1 MINPFVTNG
10 YAGPEYF
17 CDRVQETAILRDLLL
32 NENNVAL
39 ISPRRLG
46 KTGLIWH
53 VFNNE
58 DIRNSHYCFVVDI
71 YATKNLSD
79 FVNMLGKAVI
89 DELRPKGKKAW
100 EKFIN
105 IVSSLRSEISFDVHG
120 VPSWNMGLGTINNN
134 PAVTLDEIFS
144 YLNQADKPCLVA
156 IDEFQQITK
165 YEDDTIEA
173 TIRTYIQRC
182 TNAHFIFS
190 GSQRHI
196 MNGMFTSPSR
206 PFYQSVTIMNLQPL
220 DLEVY
225 TNFCV
230 GKFKDA
236 DKRLDRNVV
245 ALLYN
250 RFDAVTSYMHRILN
264 VLYSKTE
271 KGQECK
277 PEMVNEAIDFIL
289 RLSSDTYES
298 LYYQMPEKQ
307 RMLFLAIAREG
318 KASSITGG
326 AFINKHKLNSASSVN
341 SALKGLLEKDF
352 ITVNK
357 NIYSVYDQF
366 FPLWLKFK
374 GII

>member
-134 PAVTLDEIFS
+134 PAVTLDEI
-144 YLNQADKPCLVA
+144 
-156 IDEFQQITK
+156 
-165 YEDDTIEA
+165 
-173 TIRTYIQRC
+173 
-182 TNAHFIFS
+182 
-190 GSQRHI
+190 
-196 MNGMFTSPSR
+196 
-206 PFYQSVTIMNLQPL
+206 
-220 DLEVY
+220 
-225 TNFCV
+225 
-230 GKFKDA
+230 
-236 DKRLDRNVV
+236 
-245 ALLYN
+245 
-250 RFDAVTSYMHRILN
+250 
-264 VLYSKTE
+264 
-271 KGQECK
+271 
-277 PEMVNEAIDFIL
+277 
-289 RLSSDTYES
+289 
-298 LYYQMPEKQ
+298 
-307 RMLFLAIAREG
+307 
-318 KASSITGG
+318 
-326 AFINKHKLNSASSVN
+326 
-341 SALKGLLEKDF
+341 
-352 ITVNK
+352 
-357 NIYSVYDQF
+357 
-366 FPLWLKFK
+366 
-374 GII
+374 